1 MILIGEL
8 YILECLIPKI
18 YYKFYTIAL
27 VYFKKLIKKESN
39 LLLRNT
45 EKIFMSLIIQ
55 ELSFLYQIQRY
66 DRKGSSHITSIKKFK
81 FSYREIFL

>member
-1 MILIGEL
+1 MGFITLKIDILKARIPLMILLYGIAILIILQLQSMILIREL

-18 YYKFYTIAL
+18 YYKFYTITL

-45 EKIFMSLIIQ
+45 EKIFMSLII
-55 ELSFLYQIQRY
+55 
-66 DRKGSSHITSIKKFK
+66 
-81 FSYREIFL
+81 